1 MLSEAIIVAIIGG
14 VFSLTGIIITT
25 YKCCAKKSVAED
37 IKDINHYYPGTPAQ
51 ILNKQY
57 GPDGGLQDSTNYLL
71 VVNGKY
77 LLEIGPKIKMHS
89 SLSDGEINVFRIF
102 TEKQKNQ
109 GYHMECLLSNVSGHV
124 YLFVKR
130 FDNNWKYVGN
140 PCIETVPAGNGKNVL
155 NISSQ
160 IGLNGVTKEQVGIM
174 IKSDQSDR
182 NIWGKCDVNSILLNH
197 KFEYL
202 I

>member
-109 GYHMECLLSNVSGHV
+109 GYHMECLLSNV
-124 YLFVKR
+124 
-130 FDNNWKYVGN
+130 
-140 PCIETVPAGNGKNVL
+140 
-155 NISSQ
+155 
-160 IGLNGVTKEQVGIM
+160 
-174 IKSDQSDR
+174 
-182 NIWGKCDVNSILLNH
+182 
-197 KFEYL
+197 
-202 I
+202 